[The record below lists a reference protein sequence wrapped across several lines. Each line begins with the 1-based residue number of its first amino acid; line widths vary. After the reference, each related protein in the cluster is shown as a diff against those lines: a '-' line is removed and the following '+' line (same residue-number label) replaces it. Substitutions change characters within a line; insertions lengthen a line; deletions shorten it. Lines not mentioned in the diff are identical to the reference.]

1 MGMKRQ
7 KASSRRSFSFLAKML
22 PFVGALSVLCGTSAQ
37 AYNLQDDLWNIDRGP
52 LEYVINDLGSDDLP
66 PEDAIE
72 AVRSAFRQWECV
84 EGTRIRFIQGTDNG
98 PREVTLDDG
107 LQTLYW
113 GETEQEVRDVNMGPS
128 TLGIT
133 IAQANPSGPT
143 ERQAGDIV
151 FNGFD
156 HSWTIGQGQGAD
168 VEEVA
173 LHEIGHLI
181 GLDHSC
187 ADEAAGDCLDP
198 SLSIMAPAGVSGA
211 TLKTDDKDAVAA
223 LYPADD
229 ESRCDGPYRL
239 GQICA
244 CNDECISGLSC
255 VEGLSG
261 EQVCTPAC
269 SSDDNNCPI
278 GFACILG
285 ARPPSGVTAPG
296 TCLQLPSGSLLP
308 KAAICERT
316 GDCEVGACLASSLV
330 GRSICRFTCD
340 DASDCGTGYSCVEGT
355 CLGGGD
361 EAGIECPDVTEP
373 PVEGCGCASG
383 QKGNPWSSLGIFLAL
398 FALYLP
404 RFATKKKLP
413 RFATKKKLQS
423 GLQ

>member
-1 MGMKRQ
+1 MNMTRQ
-7 KASSRRSFSFLAKML
+7 NPSARRSSSLWSKMGPILAAASAAVL
-22 PFVGALSVLCGTSAQ
+22 LSGSPAQ
-37 AYNLQDDLWNIDRGP
+37 AYNLQDDLWDIDRGP
-52 LEYVINDLGSDDLP
+52 LKYVINDDGSDDLP
-66 PEDAIE
+66 PEEAIE

-84 EGTRIRFIQGTDNG
+84 AGTRIRFIQGTENG
-98 PREVTLDDG
+98 PREVTFDDG

-113 GETEQEVRDVNMGPS
+113 GETEQEVLSVGMGPAV
-128 TLGIT
+128 LGIT
-133 IAQANPSGPT
+133 IAQANPDGPM

-151 FNGFD
+151 FNGF
-156 HSWTIGQGQGAD
+156 HHTWTVGQGQGAD

-223 LYPADD
+223 LYPAED

-239 GQICA
+239 GQVCA
-244 CNDECISGLSC
+244 CDDECVAGLSC

-285 ARPPSGVTAPG
+285 ARPPSGGTAPG
-296 TCLQLPSGSLLP
+296 TCLKLPEGALLP

-316 GDCEVGACLASSLV
+316 GDCEEGVCLADSLV
-330 GRSICRFTCD
+330 GRSICRWTCD
-340 DASDCGTGYSCVEGT
+340 DASDCGSGYSCVEGT

-361 EAGIECPDVTEP
+361 EAGIQCPDTTEP
-373 PVEGCGCASG
+373 PPEGCGCDSG
-383 QKGNPWSSLGIFLAL
+383 KNGNPWSTLGLFFAL
-398 FALYLP
+398 FGLYLP
-404 RFATKKKLP
+404 RFATKRKIETICTSLD
-413 RFATKKKLQS
+413 A
-423 GLQ
+423 